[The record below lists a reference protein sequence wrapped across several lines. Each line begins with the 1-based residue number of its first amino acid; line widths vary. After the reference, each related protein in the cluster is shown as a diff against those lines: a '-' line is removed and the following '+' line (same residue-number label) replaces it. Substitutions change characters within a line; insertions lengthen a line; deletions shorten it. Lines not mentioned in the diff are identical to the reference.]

1 MILEGHSSIRDYQAR
16 LEATPDFIATLASL
30 PHACFAIDEN
40 VWKLYRDTL
49 LGPLTDR
56 EPIMVPIGEA
66 LKTLDTVQWLY
77 EQLVQRPEKRN
88 LTIVSFGGGIL
99 QDVVG
104 FAAST
109 LYRGVSWVF
118 APTTL
123 LAQADSC
130 IGSKTSLNFR
140 GFKNLLGTFYP
151 PEQIHIY
158 PPFLETQSTED
169 YTSGLGEVIKLHL
182 MGGERLYHRLAALL
196 PDLLIRNPSVLPA
209 AIRASL
215 EIKLDYISGDEF
227 DRGRRNLLNFGH
239 DFGHALE
246 SVSDFRVPHG
256 QAVLFGMLAANI
268 VSRNRSLLHRQ
279 LEREVADAL
288 LIPAMV
294 VRPRPGDFALEPF
307 IDALGKDKKRTGSLL
322 ALVMMSDGFAF
333 QRVNDLRPDEVGVA
347 LGELGR
353 RLVEQPPNG
362 SETGGAPWAR

>member
-1 MILEGHSSIRDYQAR
+1 MPVSLEIHSSIRDYQAH
-16 LEATPDFIATLASL
+16 LETGPDFIATLATL
-30 PHACFAIDEN
+30 THTCFAIDEN
-40 VWKLYRDTL
+40 VWKLYRDTWL
-49 LGPLTDR
+49 SPLSNR
-56 EPIMVPIGEA
+56 EPILVPIGEA

-77 EQLVQRPEKRN
+77 EQLVQRPEKKN

-151 PEQIHIY
+151 PERIHIY
-158 PPFLETQSTED
+158 APFLETQSTED
-169 YTSGLGEVIKLHL
+169 YSSGLGEVIKLHL
-182 MGGERLYHRLAALL
+182 MGGERLYRRLAAIL
-196 PDLLIRNPSVLPA
+196 PDLQARSSSALPA

-215 EIKLDYISGDEF
+215 EIKLDYIRGDEF
-227 DRGRRNLLNFGH
+227 DLGRRNLLNFGH

-256 QAVLFGMLAANI
+256 QAVVFGMLAANI
-268 VSRNRSLLHRQ
+268 VSRNRSLLHPD
-279 LEREVADAL
+279 LEREIADTLLMPAL
-288 LIPAMV
+288 L
-294 VRPRPGDFALEPF
+294 VRPRTADLGVEPF
-307 IDALGKDKKRTGSLL
+307 IDALGKDKKRIGSQL

-333 QRVNDLRPDEVGVA
+333 QRVNDLRPDEVDLA
-347 LGELGR
+347 LEELGQ
-353 RLVEQPPNG
+353 RLIEQPPNG
-362 SETGGAPWAR
+362 SETEGA

>member
-1 MILEGHSSIRDYQAR
+1 MPVSLEIHSSTREYQAH
-16 LEATPDFIATLASL
+16 LETTPDFIAALATL
-30 PHACFAIDEN
+30 PNACFAIDEN

-49 LGPLTDR
+49 LSPFSDR
-56 EPIMVPIGEA
+56 EPILVPIGEA
-66 LKTLDTVQWLY
+66 LKTLETVQWLY

-88 LTIVSFGGGIL
+88 LTLVSFGGGIL

-109 LYRGVSWVF
+109 LYRGVSWIF
-118 APTTL
+118 TPTTL

-151 PEQIHIY
+151 PGRIHIY
-158 PPFLETQSTED
+158 PPFLETQSIGD

-182 MGGERLYHRLAALL
+182 MGGERLYHRLAELL
-196 PDLLIRNPSVLPA
+196 PDLQSRNPSALPA
-209 AIRASL
+209 AIRTSL
-215 EIKLDYISGDEF
+215 EVKLDYISGDEF
-227 DRGRRNLLNFGH
+227 DLGRRNLLNFGH

-268 VSRNRSLLHRQ
+268 VSRNRSLLHQ
-279 LEREVADAL
+279 DLEREIADAL
-288 LIPAMV
+288 LIPALV
-294 VRPRPGDFALEPF
+294 VRPRPGDLALEPF
-307 IDALGKDKKRTGSLL
+307 IDALGKDKKRTSSQL

-333 QRVNDLRPDEVGVA
+333 QRVNDLRPEEA
-347 LGELGR
+347 STALEELGE
-353 RLVEQPPNG
+353 RLVELPPIG
-362 SETGGAPWAR
+362 SKTEGAP

>member
-1 MILEGHSSIRDYQAR
+1 MPVSLEIHSTTRDYQAH
-16 LEATPDFIATLASL
+16 LETTPDFIAALATL
-30 PHACFAIDEN
+30 PRACFAIDEN
-40 VWKLYRDTL
+40 VWKLYRDTWL
-49 LGPLTDR
+49 SPLSDR
-56 EPIMVPIGEA
+56 EPILVPIGEA

-77 EQLVQRPEKRN
+77 EQLVRRPEKRN
-88 LTIVSFGGGIL
+88 LTIVAFGGGIL

-118 APTTL
+118 TPTTL

-151 PEQIHIY
+151 PERIHIY

-182 MGGERLYHRLAALL
+182 MGGERLYRRLAALL
-196 PDLLIRNPSVLPA
+196 PDLQARSTGALPA
-209 AIRASL
+209 AIRTSL
-215 EIKLDYISGDEF
+215 EVKLDYISGDEF
-227 DRGRRNLLNFGH
+227 DLGRRNLLNFGH

-256 QAVLFGMLAANI
+256 QAVVFGMLASNI
-268 VSRNRSLLHRQ
+268 VSRNRSLLHQ
-279 LEREVADAL
+279 HLEREIADAL
-288 LIPAMV
+288 LIPALV
-294 VRPRPGDFALEPF
+294 VRPRPGDLSLEQF
-307 IDALGKDKKRTGSLL
+307 LDALGKDKKRTGSQL

-333 QRVNDLRPDEVGVA
+333 QRVNDLRPEEVGLA
-347 LGELGR
+347 LEELGQ
-353 RLVEQPPNG
+353 RLVEQPPHG
-362 SETGGAPWAR
+362 SQTKGTP